1 MRKEQVFFLL
11 FRFCYMQ
18 VSSCASWCY
27 YEFLNLYGLL
37 LVEWTFVY
45 FPLLPTFNL
54 HFASVVG
61 FCFVL
66 FFKWID
72 LYKSVLCHFI
82 GSGNLDKLVFDQR
95 LKLLGKTRVCWMS
108 FLPLCLSVPPH
119 DGLLHRGLFPVQL
132 SKWRAAGSILSE
144 GGEGSAGIYTL
155 FPCPRPAS
163 WAADLWNHTGPHHT
177 HRGSMLGLILWSW
190 RFEMLNN
197 NF

>member
-1 MRKEQVFFLL
+1 MLL
-11 FRFCYMQ
+11 WISKPLRLTFGRMNFCLF
-18 VSSCASWCY
+18 SS
-27 YEFLNLYGLL
+27 LTNIQ
-37 LVEWTFVY
+37 
-45 FPLLPTFNL
+45 
-54 HFASVVG
+54 FA
-61 FCFVL
+61 FC
-66 FFKWID
+66 IRCG
-72 LYKSVLCHFI
+72 SVLCHFI

-163 WAADLWNHTGPHHT
+163 WAADLWSHTGPHHT